1 LLASSA
7 GDSGAVLIRLKHD
20 KASRLMVVLVSADPL
35 QVSRLMLDTPAASL
49 ARPEL
54 DKLTKLAQHA

>member
-1 LLASSA
+1 
-7 GDSGAVLIRLKHD
+7 
-20 KASRLMVVLVSADPL
+20 MVVLVSADPL